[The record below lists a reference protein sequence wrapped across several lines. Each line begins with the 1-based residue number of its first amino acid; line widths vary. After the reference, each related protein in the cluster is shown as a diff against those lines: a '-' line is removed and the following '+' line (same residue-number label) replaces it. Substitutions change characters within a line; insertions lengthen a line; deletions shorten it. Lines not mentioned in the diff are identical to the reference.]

1 MDMKPLPEIRNVSD
15 MNLKSMDLMNPGNP
29 RTLSYGVGGLSMST
43 AQDQEYAEMLQA
55 MRMAYAE
62 TNAYRKRSE
71 AIARAKDRQMQRA
84 VER

>member
-1 MDMKPLPEIRNVSD
+1 MDPGS
-15 MNLKSMDLMNPGNP
+15 MNLNDP
-29 RTLSYGVGGLSMST
+29 RTLTYRASNLSMSS
-43 AQDQEYAEMLQA
+43 ADNQEYAEMLQA
-55 MRMAYAE
+55 MKMAYAE

>member
-1 MDMKPLPEIRNVSD
+1 MEIKPLPEIRNVSD
-15 MNLKSMDLMNPGNP
+15 MDLGSMNLNNP
-29 RTLSYGVGGLSMST
+29 RDLTYRASKLSMSS
-43 AQDQEYAEMLQA
+43 ADNQEFAEMLQA

>member
-1 MDMKPLPEIRNVSD
+1 MEMKPLPEIRNVSNMD
-15 MNLKSMDLMNPGNP
+15 PRSMSLMDP
-29 RTLSYGVGGLSMST
+29 RTLTYGIDNLSMST
-43 AQDQEYAEMLQA
+43 AKNQEFAEMMQA
-55 MRMAYAE
+55 MKMAYAE